1 MRKRTWAAGI
11 AVLMLLLMCCTP
23 ALALEESEVESAIAA
38 SSNEAVAGN
47 IFIWF
52 LCAVAFL
59 KISQKIDSF
68 LAALGINVGRT
79 GGSMLG
85 ELLIAGRAVGSAVG
99 GLGGAVGN
107 IFNRNH
113 TSGSSTTH
121 QAAGQA
127 FSGSGGGLLAVAKRA
142 AGNAAASSATG
153 TAGGVGSVI
162 GGAMFGSSMA
172 SGGKFANSV
181 IGAVATGD
189 ISSVGSI
196 KGEKAAQA
204 LTSYL
209 GYSGAPV
216 GAGDPVSTA
225 AGAVVGNEVV
235 SAMDGEDQDNS
246 IVGLAHMDFFSSDM
260 RYVKSLNGISE
271 MKQYQL
277 REMLKKLYS
286 IYSVKNHRN
295 LLVAPDSFAYL
306 FEDSDLENRTKSG
319 FILLAK
325 DLKNKYGI
333 PILIVRPKAMLT
345 KNYVNVPPE
354 IEQEFLAAF
363 GNYATPLGFVSDRVE
378 ASRNPSRGSDI
389 RIRNH
394 GKIYSVQMGELWEN
408 HFANYYFWNEPRHA
422 YYFP

>member
-1 MRKRTWAAGI
+1 MRKRTWTAGI
-11 AVLMLLLMCCTP
+11 AVLMLLLMCCTQ

-59 KISQKIDSF
+59 KISQKIDGF

-113 TSGSSTTH
+113 ASGSSTTH

-127 FSGSGGGLLAVAKRA
+127 FSGSGGGLLAVANRA

-235 SAMDGEDQDNS
+235 SAMDGEDQDTVTLTGGAAAGAQVPQEGNGGCVPGKPP
-246 IVGLAHMDFFSSDM
+246 ILGDPDVDVGSPYASTGSVPETGPIPTEPPTFRDVEIGGGRITGYETPAGGTERQFAMYNANQYMAPTGPYETVQTVDGESW
-260 RYVKSLNGISE
+260 Y
-271 MKQYQL
+271 KQYAQPTVQRTPYKEESGKISYNEQIVDQL
-277 REMLKKLYS
+277 
-286 IYSVKNHRN
+286 
-295 LLVAPDSFAYL
+295 PQ
-306 FEDSDLENRTKSG
+306 
-319 FILLAK
+319 
-325 DLKNKYGI
+325 I
-333 PILIVRPKAMLT
+333 PKRK
-345 KNYVNVPPE
+345 
-354 IEQEFLAAF
+354 
-363 GNYATPLGFVSDRVE
+363 DRV
-378 ASRNPSRGSDI
+378 
-389 RIRNH
+389 
-394 GKIYSVQMGELWEN
+394 
-408 HFANYYFWNEPRHA
+408 
-422 YYFP
+422 

>member
-1 MRKRTWAAGI
+1 MRKRTWTAGI

-23 ALALEESEVESAIAA
+23 ALALDESEVESAIAA

-113 TSGSSTTH
+113 ASGSSTTH

-235 SAMDGEDQDNS
+235 SAMDGEDQDTVTLTGGAAAGAQVPQEGNGGCVPGKPP
-246 IVGLAHMDFFSSDM
+246 ILGNTDVDVGSPYTSAGSVPETGPIPTEPPTFRDVEIGGGRITGYETPAGGTERQFAMYNANQYMAPTGPYETVQTVDGESW
-260 RYVKSLNGISE
+260 Y
-271 MKQYQL
+271 KQYAQP
-277 REMLKKLYS
+277 R
-286 IYSVKNHRN
+286 
-295 LLVAPDSFAYL
+295 PSF
-306 FEDSDLENRTKSG
+306 
-319 FILLAK
+319 
-325 DLKNKYGI
+325 
-333 PILIVRPKAMLT
+333 
-345 KNYVNVPPE
+345 
-354 IEQEFLAAF
+354 
-363 GNYATPLGFVSDRVE
+363 
-378 ASRNPSRGSDI
+378 
-389 RIRNH
+389 
-394 GKIYSVQMGELWEN
+394 
-408 HFANYYFWNEPRHA
+408 
-422 YYFP
+422 

>member
-1 MRKRTWAAGI
+1 MRKRTWTAGI
-11 AVLMLLLMCCTP
+11 AVLMLLLMCCTQ

-59 KISQKIDSF
+59 KISQKIDGF

-113 TSGSSTTH
+113 ASGSSTTH
-121 QAAGQA
+121 QAAAGQA

-235 SAMDGEDQDNS
+235 SAMDGEDQDTVTLTGGAAAGAQVPQEGNGGCVPGKPP
-246 IVGLAHMDFFSSDM
+246 ILGDPDVDVGSPYASTGSVPETGPIPTEPPTFRDVEIGGG
-260 RYVKSLNGISE
+260 RITG
-271 MKQYQL
+271 MKHLPAVQ
-277 REMLKKLYS
+277 S
-286 IYSVKNHRN
+286 GN
-295 LLVAPDSFAYL
+295 LLCTTQISTWLPPAPMKLCRRSMAKAGTSSML
-306 FEDSDLENRTKSG
+306 SLPSSGLRTRKSPARSA
-319 FILLAK
+319 ITNKLLTSCRK
-325 DLKNKYGI
+325 FRKERI
-333 PILIVRPKAMLT
+333 
-345 KNYVNVPPE
+345 
-354 IEQEFLAAF
+354 
-363 GNYATPLGFVSDRVE
+363 VSD
-378 ASRNPSRGSDI
+378 A
-389 RIRNH
+389 
-394 GKIYSVQMGELWEN
+394 
-408 HFANYYFWNEPRHA
+408 
-422 YYFP
+422 